1 MCDAQKAER
10 EIKMDKRTGWK
21 NNNVLFVPRAE
32 TIVEY
37 LPQLK
42 YDLESIQYR
51 ELMRRFPEESGD
63 EGYQEEE

>member
-1 MCDAQKAER
+1 MG
-10 EIKMDKRTGWK
+10 KRTGWK
-21 NNNVLFVPRAE
+21 NNNVLFVTRAE

-63 EGYQEEE
+63 EDYQEEK